1 VQHKVLTLDKIKL
14 VQAQLYGMDNN
25 VLYVQQ
31 IVLAQQQVHVVLF
44 NVLKDMQHKMVV
56 VFNALMDVVHVN
68 HP

>member
-1 VQHKVLTLDKIKL
+1 MQHKVLTLDKIKL

-44 NVLKDMQHKMVV
+44 NVHKDMQHKMVV

>member
-1 VQHKVLTLDKIKL
+1 
-14 VQAQLYGMDNN
+14 MDNN

>member
-1 VQHKVLTLDKIKL
+1 
-14 VQAQLYGMDNN
+14 MDNN

-44 NVLKDMQHKMVV
+44 NVHKDMQHNMIV